1 MKCRA
6 ILLSIALACGGT
18 ACSTAEES
26 QPVCSR
32 HEASILVLEAQS
44 VPSATYLP
52 CIAELPI
59 GWQFGGSQI
68 RDDGTTLWLDH
79 DRAGFHAVE
88 VVLAP
93 RCDVAAAVQ
102 VPPAPD
108 EVGMQTYQ
116 QPESLDPFVGTR
128 SLLFPGGCIEY
139 RYRFSEGSASALVI
153 EADRALSSVP
163 RTAVVAR
170 VRRDLDLSLCGAGA
184 TKCAG

>member
-1 MKCRA
+1 VKVRA
-6 ILLSIALACGGT
+6 ILLTIAAASGGA
-18 ACSTAEES
+18 ACSTGDES

-32 HEASILVLEAQS
+32 HEASILMLEAQS
-44 VPSATYLP
+44 VPSATFLP

-59 GWQFGGSQI
+59 GWQFGGSQV
-68 RDDGTTLWLDH
+68 RDGGTTLWLDH

-93 RCDVAAAVQ
+93 RCDVAAAVE

-108 EVGMQTYQ
+108 EVGMRTYQ
-116 QPESLDPFVGTR
+116 QPETLDPFVGTR

-139 RYRFSEGSASALVI
+139 HYRFSEGSASALVI

-163 RTAVVAR
+163 RTAVVTQ
-170 VRRDLDLSLCGAGA
+170 VRRDFDLSLCGAGA